1 MVWYVQMKQVEIEPI
16 AGADTVAPVVGEFNY
31 HDWFQAGQLILDYS
45 AELSAQGRTYP
56 ETLLF
61 PPAAVDVAKSVKAEL
76 ESGVDVLEGPS
87 GQKLATQT
95 LNKGAG
101 KSMLWLP
108 AWSVEIDRP
117 AFQHQM
123 GIIATRLPEV
133 EILAVQTLGTGR
145 SSKPSMSASS
155 QLRRTGSFGAVGRE
169 VAEILDS
176 NGKQFDY
183 GVGASM
189 GTRSLLGYFMH
200 SQLANHAELI
210 LDDPLGATE
219 YPLFEFG
226 LGRFMGLEGKY
237 TEPVLAE
244 SDDEIAIQLQKDGL
258 KPSVIVKAI
267 GRQVARRQL
276 YHQWV
281 AQVSA
286 MRKATLKHD
295 IINAQKNTSGLTIH
309 ANIPTA
315 SAVSDTMADLA
326 LFDEINAMP
335 CVNGNGIVVSH
346 LLPGATHGHGVANA
360 PTEAEI
366 IRHLLRLEANQS

>member
-1 MVWYVQMKQVEIEPI
+1 MKQVEIEPI
-16 AGADTVAPVVGEFNY
+16 AGADSATPVVGEFNY
-31 HDWFQAGQLILDYS
+31 YDGFQAGQLMLDYS
-45 AELSAQGRTYP
+45 AELFAQGRAYP
-56 ETLLF
+56 DTLLF
-61 PPAAVDVAKSVKAEL
+61 PPTTVDVATSVKAEL
-76 ESGVDVLEGPS
+76 ENGVDVLEGPS

-95 LNKGAG
+95 LNKGAS

-108 AWSVEIDRP
+108 AWSVEIDGP
-117 AFQHQM
+117 AFQHQI

-145 SSKPSMSASS
+145 SSKPSMAASS
-155 QLRRTGSFGAVGRE
+155 QLRRTGSLGAVGRE

-176 NGKQFDY
+176 KGKQFDY

-189 GTRSLLGYFMH
+189 GTRSLLGYFMN
-200 SQLANHAELI
+200 SQLAGHAELV
-210 LDDPLGATE
+210 LDDPLGAIE

-226 LGRFMGLEGKY
+226 FGRFMGLEGKY

-244 SDDEIAIQLQKDGL
+244 SSDEIAVQLQKDGL

-267 GRQVARRQL
+267 GLQVARRQL

-286 MRKATLKHD
+286 MRKATLKQD
-295 IINAQKNTSGLTIH
+295 IINTQKNTSGLTIH

-315 SAVSDTMADLA
+315 SAVSDTKADLI

-335 CVNGNGIVVSH
+335 CVNGNGLVVPH

-366 IRHLLRLEANQS
+366 IRHLLRLESSHS